1 MTVEEITIDGQR
13 YTLTPIHNITP
24 IHKNGNEGTTEYPN
38 ENGGNDEKY
47 GRGFKGG
54 KRSKKEKKA
63 KGTRKLSPYMRFAQ
77 NARKEILAKDPSLK
91 SDIIAVGRKIGEMWR
106 GLSDAEKAKY

>member
-13 YTLTPIHNITP
+13 YRLTPIPTTGATAE
-24 IHKNGNEGTTEYPN
+24 KRTNGETEMPVATV
-38 ENGGNDEKY
+38 
-47 GRGFKGG
+47 GG
-54 KRSKKEKKA
+54 KRNKKQKKA

-77 NARKEILAKDPSLK
+77 NARKEILAKEPELK

-106 GLSDAEKAKY
+106 GMSDAEKAKY